1 MSIVLGVQIQKFEAV
16 LILVAFLI
24 ILGTRAEKTAP
35 DLFSR
40 WCWMSIHSSV
50 GKECACNAGD
60 PGSIPG
66 SGRSP
71 GEGIGYPLQYSWASL
86 VSQLVKNPLAIWE
99 TWVRSLVWKIPLE
112 KGKATHSSILAW
124 RIPWTTVHGVSKSR
138 TRLSNFFTFR

>member
-1 MSIVLGVQIQKFEAV
+1 MDSTYIGKETRSDVFVLQIRKVYRTSEASQFQIQKFEAV

-24 ILGTRAEKTAP
+24 ILGTGAEKTAP

-66 SGRSP
+66 VGRSAT
-71 GEGIGYPLQYSWASL
+71 EGIGYC
-86 VSQLVKNPLAIWE
+86 
-99 TWVRSLVWKIPLE
+99 
-112 KGKATHSSILAW
+112 SSIL
-124 RIPWTTVHGVSKSR
+124 G
-138 TRLSNFFTFR
+138 LSWWLSS